1 MTVNSRF
8 TDVTLVT
15 LLKPQVRGY
24 IRSFDFSKNIYL
36 GSTGM
41 YASGLSIRGSLC
53 LGLPLP

>member
-36 GSTGM
+36 GYILYTP
-41 YASGLSIRGSLC
+41 YGLSIRGSLC